1 MPDAQENEMQKL
13 KIVIEAA
20 QQLANVSE
28 QPVAIY
34 QRRITQEIDYDV
46 AGALQDTDRVLEII
60 HPSLA
65 DKRIQ

>member
-34 QRRITQEIDYDV
+34 IDKVSNKVEYDV

>member
-1 MPDAQENEMQKL
+1 MQKL